1 MTAQNLIPIRNS
13 QDVGDLMRA
22 ARKWQRLNQDEVGRF
37 SHSFIG
43 EVESG
48 KPTAQ
53 LGKVLEALR
62 QLGIRCYL
70 ELPVEMPLPPATPSP
85 AGTPLPAA
93 KSRPSK

>member
-1 MTAQNLIPIRNS
+1 MAAQNLISIRDS
-13 QDVGDLMRA
+13 QDLGKVMRA
-22 ARKWQRLNQDEVGRF
+22 TRKWQRLKQDEVGRF

-43 EVESG
+43 EVEAG

-70 ELPVEMPLPPATPSP
+70 ELPADMALPGTASSP
-85 AGTPLPAA
+85 AAMASPHGA
-93 KSRPSK
+93 